1 MSNGKL
7 PVATGKDVVR
17 ALERAG
23 FIIDRVVGSHQ
34 VMAHPSDPKRTVS
47 VPVHGNKDLKRGTLR
62 AIIRQSGFSVDEF
75 DDFL

>member
-7 PVATGKDVVR
+7 PVATGKDIVR

-23 FIIDRVVGSHQ
+23 FIIDRVVGSHH

-47 VPVHGNKDLKRGTLR
+47 VPVHGNRDLKRGTLR